1 MAILVKPDSDAP
13 SKTPETTF
21 REQVEQVRKV
31 LTTVTAGDEAA
42 EWQNALRPE
51 TIRVLKALQKEI
63 KEWGF

>member
-31 LTTVTAGDEAA
+31 LTTAT
-42 EWQNALRPE
+42 
-51 TIRVLKALQKEI
+51 
-63 KEWGF
+63 